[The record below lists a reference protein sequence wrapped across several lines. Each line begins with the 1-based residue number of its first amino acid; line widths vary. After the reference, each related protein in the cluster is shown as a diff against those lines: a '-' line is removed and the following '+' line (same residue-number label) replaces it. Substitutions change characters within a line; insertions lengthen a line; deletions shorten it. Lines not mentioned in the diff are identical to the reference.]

1 MEAAIKYVRENIEL
15 EELDRAREEA
25 FYYRKPIRLVNAELY
40 EDIVDLLEEYGE
52 DNDLPEGWWMEE
64 VDIDDD
70 IIRWL

>member
-1 MEAAIKYVRENIEL
+1 MKDAINYVRENIGL

-25 FYYRKPIRLVNAELY
+25 MFCRKPIRLVNTELY

-64 VDIDDD
+64 VDIEED